1 MKFPNY
7 HPAFLFLTLTSIA
20 VADVPKKAP
29 LSRYTNLYMNSPF
42 TSKPPPAEA
51 GPENNPLDDYAL
63 IGVSSIGKISG
74 IEAHR
79 VTLINKKKPEERITV
94 ISADPKSQFK
104 ILGVTTKPGN
114 PLDTVVKMSSGAM
127 TGTVAFDEKLL
138 TIAAVA
144 PKTPVPGQ
152 QLQPGAPPIQP
163 GMPMPQRQPR
173 PRVIPPPLPG
183 VAGQVPPAQPVQQ
196 NQPRIQR
203 RGN

>member
-1 MKFPNY
+1 MKFPNS
-7 HPAFLFLTLTSIA
+7 HVAFLLLTLTSIA
-20 VADVPKKAP
+20 MADVPKKAP

-63 IGVSSIGKISG
+63 IGVSSIGKILG
-74 IEAHR
+74 LEAHR

-94 ISADPKSQFK
+94 TSADPKSRFK

-114 PLDTVVKMSSGAM
+114 PLDTVVTMASGAM

-138 TIAAVA
+138 TIAAATPRA
-144 PKTPVPGQ
+144 PVHGQ
-152 QLQPGAPPIQP
+152 QTPPGAPPIQP

-173 PRVIPPPLPG
+173 PRFIPPPPPG

-196 NQPRIQR
+196 NQPRAQR
-203 RGN
+203 RSN